1 MKQMH
6 MQKEVESPEDAYMN
20 IQWCEV
26 MEARDIA
33 SRGEIINGE
42 RVRGNGCLFDLS
54 YVFIVQRS
62 RVNKG
67 EMGREKE
74 ENKGEKCL
82 KIISIFFF

>member
-1 MKQMH
+1 
-6 MQKEVESPEDAYMN
+6 
-20 IQWCEV
+20 

-67 EMGREKE
+67 EMGRKRKRI
-74 ENKGEKCL
+74 KGKML
-82 KIISIFFF
+82 KDH